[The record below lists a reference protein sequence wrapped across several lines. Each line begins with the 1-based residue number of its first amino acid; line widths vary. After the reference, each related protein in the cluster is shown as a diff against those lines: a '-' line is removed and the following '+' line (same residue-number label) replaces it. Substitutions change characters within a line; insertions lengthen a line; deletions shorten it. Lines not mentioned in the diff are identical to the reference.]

1 LGRGTGASTVK
12 LYYRIGEVAGIVGV
26 EPHVLRYWE
35 TEFPSIRPQKSRS
48 GQRVYSRRDV
58 DKLLRVKELLYAQ
71 RFTIAGARQRL
82 REPASAVSVVPV
94 PSGSEGSEGAVS
106 SVPSTVSVSASAPS
120 PDGRSSAAQSLRTT
134 LLGVRGDVSRL
145 LEALNNRNK
154 FEHVSA
160 PQRTLDGAVSC
171 DSSPPASFAPLDES
185 TASTVAEVVRSGG
198 HAVVAEAEL

>member
-35 TEFPSIRPQKSRS
+35 TEFPSIKPQKSRS

-82 REPASAVSVVPV
+82 REAATDV
-94 PSGSEGSEGAVS
+94 
-106 SVPSTVSVSASAPS
+106 SVPSAEPEAVVDSASPIIETVAVSAPRPS
-120 PDGRSSAAQSLRTT
+120 PDGRSQAAQSLRTT

-145 LEALNNRNK
+145 LEALNCRGK
-154 FEHVSA
+154 SA
-160 PQRTLDGAVSC
+160 EGAVSQRA
-171 DSSPPASFAPLDES
+171 DDDTENAADDGGGSSVVRNGES
-185 TASTVAEVVRSGG
+185 INSEVVE
-198 HAVVAEAEL
+198 AVRAESYAFVAKSDG